1 MAMVIRATTH
11 DVRQYYSLLQC
22 LILESCTHPHS
33 HTHTYTSIN
42 GLYHHRRYCK
52 KGRKKEKSSSLC
64 RVMLSHL
71 WFAHPSHRYLLP
83 CASFFLGAFARV
95 PRPSLFSLSL
105 SLSFSFSRSFARTS
119 ESWIIYA
126 FEGAVAPSFF
136 LSFLLTS
143 TRVIFFPLVEAPLL
157 LGLLPLPSRVLLDF
171 GINFWYFVF
180 PSISKRCEL

>member
-1 MAMVIRATTH
+1 MIKSTTFNTVKLSLIPIIISDWRTKLPMLKKSSPIKYNQSKLMAIRATTH
-11 DVRQYYSLLQC
+11 DVRQYSSLLQC

-105 SLSFSFSRSFARTS
+105 SLSPFLVPSLAR
-119 ESWIIYA
+119 
-126 FEGAVAPSFF
+126 
-136 LSFLLTS
+136 
-143 TRVIFFPLVEAPLL
+143 LVHE
-157 LGLLPLPSRVLLDF
+157 
-171 GINFWYFVF
+171 
-180 PSISKRCEL
+180 